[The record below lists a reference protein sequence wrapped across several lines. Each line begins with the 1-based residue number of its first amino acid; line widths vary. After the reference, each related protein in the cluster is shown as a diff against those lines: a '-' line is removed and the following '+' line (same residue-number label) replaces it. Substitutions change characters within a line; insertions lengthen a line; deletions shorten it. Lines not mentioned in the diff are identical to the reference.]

1 MAQFKLV
8 FKEEIDGEE
17 ASAPL
22 KKAIK
27 DGELGSL
34 KVQPDSLKATDD
46 ETPTDKGTNQMP
58 LLCFLSQDCC

>member
-1 MAQFKLV
+1 MAKIKLIFKD
-8 FKEEIDGEE
+8 EIDGEE

-22 KKAIK
+22 KEAMK

-58 LLCFLSQDCC
+58 VLRS

>member
-1 MAQFKLV
+1 MAKIKLIFKD
-8 FKEEIDGEE
+8 EIDGEE
-17 ASAPL
+17 ASGPL
-22 KKAIK
+22 KEAMK

-58 LLCFLSQDCC
+58 VLRS